1 MEEKFNIE
9 KELKK
14 LPQKPGVYIM
24 HDKDDKI
31 IYVGK
36 AISLKR
42 RVTSYFRK
50 TKKTQRIL
58 NMVALIDHFEYIVCD
73 NEAEALVLECNLIK
87 KNMPKFN
94 VLLKDDKTYPYIKIN
109 VKAKFPDVYITRRV
123 LNDGARYFGPYPNS
137 GAAKEMVEFIKTRFK
152 IRQCK
157 SFKYKDRACLNY
169 YIKKCSGPC
178 MGYISEADYRKRIN
192 QIISILDG
200 NVKDVEKELKNEM
213 ELASQKME
221 YEKAALLRDELYAV
235 QAISQRQKVANISDN
250 DIDVIGFAK
259 NNEKICVE
267 VFYIRNSKMIGR
279 DNFFLNG
286 LNDEANS
293 ELTEEFIER
302 FYSDKDILPN
312 KIMCRNDF
320 EDREIFEQYLT
331 KKAGRNVEIKVPKI
345 GEKVRLVEMAEN
357 NAKITLENKEKSH
370 KNVIVELKDTLGLS
384 RLPRKIESFD
394 ISNISGTY
402 MVAGMCVMIDGQIRK
417 NLSRRFKI
425 KTVIGQDDPKSM
437 EEVVTR
443 RLRHSINLMGELEQR
458 DDIESKDNQD
468 ANTKESNDNL
478 GTNANESN
486 INSSV
491 INENSYNLSEDNS
504 IDDEGI
510 KDNLLNRIDWDRVRK
525 LPKEILQKYDGS
537 KGFGRL
543 PDLILADG
551 GITQIRATKAAIRN
565 IENEIGTTLNIA
577 VYGMVKNDKHQ
588 TRALMDE
595 NRNEMEISEDLFN
608 LITNFQNEVHNTA
621 IGYHKMLRDK
631 SMVKSELDNI
641 SGIGNV
647 KKIEL
652 LKKFGSVENIAKA
665 SVDEIAS
672 VKGINKELAEKI
684 SKELTK
690 KF

>member
-50 TKKTQRIL
+50 TEKTQRIL

-200 NVKDVEKELKNEM
+200 NVKEVEKELKNEM

-286 LNDEANS
+286 LNDEADS

-458 DDIESKDNQD
+458 DDIESKDNQ
-468 ANTKESNDNL
+468 NV
-478 GTNANESN
+478 
-486 INSSV
+486 NSSV

-504 IDDEGI
+504 MDDEGI
-510 KDNLLNRIDWDRVRK
+510 KDNLLNRIDWDRVKK
-525 LPKEILQKYDGS
+525 LPKEILQKYDSS

-565 IENEIGTTLNIA
+565 IENEIGATLNIA

>member
-286 LNDEANS
+286 LNDEADS

-458 DDIESKDNQD
+458 DDIGSRDNQ
-468 ANTKESNDNL
+468 
-478 GTNANESN
+478 NANSG
-486 INSSV
+486 V

-504 IDDEGI
+504 VDDEGI
-510 KDNLLNRIDWDRVRK
+510 KDNLLNRIDWDRVKK
-525 LPKEILQKYDGS
+525 LPKEILEKYDGS

-672 VKGINKELAEKI
+672 VKGINEELAEKI

>member
-1 MEEKFNIE
+1 MFLLYSCNEMEEKFNIE

-200 NVKDVEKELKNEM
+200 NVKEVEKELKNEM

-286 LNDEANS
+286 LNDEADS

-458 DDIESKDNQD
+458 DDIESKYNQ
-468 ANTKESNDNL
+468 
-478 GTNANESN
+478 NA
-486 INSSV
+486 NSSV

-504 IDDEGI
+504 MDDEGI
-510 KDNLLNRIDWDRVRK
+510 KDNLLNRIDWDRVKK
-525 LPKEILQKYDGS
+525 LPKEILQKYDSS